1 MSDFSKIARKPAALN
16 IILVAIASMFK
27 KHVWKKSLK

>member
-16 IILVAIASMFK
+16 IILVAIASIFL
-27 KHVWKKSLK
+27 KSLDFFLK

>member
-16 IILVAIASMFK
+16 IILVAIASICK
-27 KHVWKKSLK
+27 KKRLEKKV